1 MTTEISK
8 GDARRIGIF
17 GGTFNPIHQGHLKAA
32 REVATALDLERVV
45 FVPSANP
52 PHKTDLAHDPIAPAT
67 DRMRWVEA
75 CVDGIADFEVNGLEL
90 ERAGASY
97 SIDTLTSVTKALAP
111 ARLFFILGYDAF
123 IEMGTWRAPGEIL
136 KLVDVVVMSRPR
148 PTPGIWVNGS
158 PSSPAALSTSPRTGS
173 PRRTS
178 RAIPTYSF
186 LTSTRSRSRRLRSG
200 SIWRMETQSL
210 HKSPN
215 KPSTKSFQV
224 ATMGTRKIRR
234 QQRTTQSRLKNT
246 KKQLKSK
253 RKETPWKPRNP
264 PPSSP

>member
-52 PHKTDLAHDPIAPAT
+52 PHKTDRAHDRIAPAR

-75 CVDGIADFEVNGLEL
+75 CIDGIADFEVNGLEL

-97 SIDTLTSVTKALAP
+97 SIDTLTSVTKELAP

-136 KLVDVVVMSRPR
+136 KLVDVVVMSRP
-148 PTPGIWVNGS
+148 PADPGHLAEWLPEFARGLVDIAEDGKSAANKQSHTHIFVLNIDALPISASQIRINLADGNS
-158 PSSPAALSTSPRTGS
+158 IAEQVPAQALDEIVSSGHYGGPRKSAAG
-173 PRRTS
+173 
-178 RAIPTYSF
+178 ANDA
-186 LTSTRSRSRRLRSG
+186 
-200 SIWRMETQSL
+200 E
-210 HKSPN
+210 
-215 KPSTKSFQV
+215 
-224 ATMGTRKIRR
+224 
-234 QQRTTQSRLKNT
+234 
-246 KKQLKSK
+246 
-253 RKETPWKPRNP
+253 
-264 PPSSP
+264 